1 VKIPFFGK
9 SSRLPTGIREEDYE
23 EASRLLDKTREV
35 SSFPFRQNP
44 NTVAK
49 KYPDEYARVMDVTGT
64 RRGSM
69 AIALLYA
76 ARSAQ
81 YDVKDYFQQLAGRLV
96 ATPGTLPVELFPLFV
111 QMWTECSPYGSRA
124 RVLTLTE
131 NLVEEHGLLPI
142 IEQTLRG
149 MLRQQEQ
156 YLQYTQNANER
167 REYLR
172 IQAILDPQSAEGF
185 KLPEPWQEPFKET
198 VWADVLD
205 HALTATSAKMSDK
218 WAKAARPLVAEAGED
233 RFLDT
238 FAQAVDKVHAMKA
251 AVDALH
257 ADMLRGLAWMAGLT
271 GSPRAAASL
280 GRLVIASAHKIEGVG
295 PRSQKGFTGAIGALE
310 RMGTFEALSALS
322 NARNRIKA
330 ASLVATLAGALHR
343 AATAQGMPMADL
355 EELVVPT
362 YGLDLPGVRIDT
374 LGNVEARIEIAGT
387 TDVALRWFRDGKELK
402 SAPAGVKNGFA
413 DELKDLKATVK
424 EMEATLAA
432 QRARIEGMMLSGRT
446 LPYGAWRERYID
458 HPLLANI
465 SRRLIWRFANPEGE
479 RLGIAPEGTP
489 IDETGNPLPDLGDGT
504 TVRLWHPIHAGVT
517 HIEVW
522 REFLIDRE
530 IRQPFKQAYRE
541 IYLLTAAEERTRIY
555 SNRFAAHVLR
565 QHQLNALARERG
577 WRYSLQGFF
586 DSSDH
591 PTLDLSA
598 WGLWAEY
605 FVEVAD
611 MGNVPEAERMTPS
624 GIALYVVTDQVRFNA
639 SASDD
644 AVPLESV
651 PPVVFS
657 EVMRDVDLFVGVTSV
672 GNDPSWEDQGNRTSY
687 GGYWRE
693 VSFGDLSA
701 TAETRKAVLNR
712 LLPRLAIGK
721 VARIDGKFLVV
732 KGKLRTYKIHLGSG
746 NILMEPNDQYLCIVP
761 GSGKAEGRE
770 KVYLPFEGDGV
781 LAIILSKAMMLAN
794 DDKITD
800 VTITRQL

>member
-1 VKIPFFGK
+1 MKIPFFGK
-9 SSRLPTGIREEDYE
+9 SKKLPVGIREEDHDAVLALMAATE
-23 EASRLLDKTREV
+23 GLV
-35 SSFPFRQNP
+35 SYPRHLNP
-44 NTVAK
+44 SAVAK
-49 KYPDEYARVMDVTGT
+49 ECPAEYNRVMEVTGA

-69 AIALLYA
+69 AVALLYA
-76 ARSAQ
+76 SRSAT
-81 YDVKDYFQQLAGRLV
+81 YTVKDYFLQLAGRLV

-111 QMWTECSPYGSRA
+111 QMWTECSRYGSRA
-124 RVLTLTE
+124 RLLTVAE
-131 NLVEEHGLLPI
+131 NLIEEHGMLPI
-142 IEQTLRG
+142 IEQPLRE
-149 MLRQQEQ
+149 MLRKQEL
-156 YLQYTQNANER
+156 YLQYTRDANER
-167 REYLR
+167 REHLR
-172 IQAILDPQSAEGF
+172 LQAMLDPESAKGLA
-185 KLPEPWQEPFKET
+185 LPEPWQEPFKDT
-198 VWADVLD
+198 SWSKVLE
-205 HALTATSAKMSDK
+205 HALTAKSTTMSEK
-218 WAKAARPLVAEAGED
+218 WAKTARPLLAEAGEE
-233 RFLDT
+233 RFLAA
-238 FAQAVDKVHAMKA
+238 FSQAVDKLHAMKA

-271 GSPRAAASL
+271 GTSRAAASL

-295 PRSQKGFTGAIGALE
+295 ARSQKGFSGAIGALE
-310 RMGTFEALSALS
+310 KMGTFEALSALS
-322 NARNRIKA
+322 NARNRVKA
-330 ASLVATLAGALHR
+330 ATLVATLTSALGR

-362 YGLDLPGVRIDT
+362 YGLELPGVRAEM
-374 LGNVEARIEIAGT
+374 LGNVEARIEIVGT

-402 SAPAGVKNGFA
+402 SPPAEVKNDFA
-413 DELKDLKATVK
+413 EDLKNLKATVK
-424 EMEATLAA
+424 EMEATLTA
-432 QRARIEGMMLSGRT
+432 QRSRIEGMMLSGRT
-446 LPYGAWRERYID
+446 LPFRAWRERYLD
-458 HPLLANI
+458 HPLLANV
-465 SRRLIWRFANPEGE
+465 SRRLIWRFANPDGE
-479 RLGIAPEGTP
+479 RLGIAPEGVPT
-489 IDETGNPLPDLGDGT
+489 DVEGNPLAGFGDET

-517 HIEVW
+517 AIEVW

-541 IYLLTAAEERTRIY
+541 IYILTAAEERTNTY

-577 WRYSLQGFF
+577 WRYSLQGYF
-586 DSSDH
+586 DSYGH
-591 PTLDLSA
+591 PTLGLPA

-605 FVEVAD
+605 FVQVAD
-611 MGNVPEAERMTPS
+611 MGNLPEAETMTPS

-639 SASDD
+639 LDTNEPVALDT
-644 AVPLESV
+644 V

-672 GNDPSWEDQGNRTSY
+672 GNDPSWEDQGNRTNF
-687 GGYWRE
+687 GVYWRE

-701 TAETRKAVLNR
+701 TAETRKAVLQR

-761 GSGKAEGRE
+761 GANKAEGRE